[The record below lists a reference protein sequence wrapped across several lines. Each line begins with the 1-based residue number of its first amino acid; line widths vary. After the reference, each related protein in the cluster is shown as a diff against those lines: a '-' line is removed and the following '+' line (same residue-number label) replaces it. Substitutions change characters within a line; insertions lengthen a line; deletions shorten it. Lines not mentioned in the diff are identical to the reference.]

1 LESNISMQDVSKRLS
16 RNLYMMMGTP
26 REDTKKIWKVSE
38 LSKASG
44 VTPCVISRIKNDTEG
59 KEKPTIETVVKL
71 AKALKVDP
79 AELLK

>member
-1 LESNISMQDVSKRLS
+1 MQDVSKRLS

-44 VTPCVISRIKNDTEG
+44 VGLKMTL
-59 KEKPTIETVVKL
+59 KEKKNR
-71 AKALKVDP
+71 
-79 AELLK
+79 LLKQLLSLLKH

>member
-1 LESNISMQDVSKRLS
+1 MESNISMQDVSKRLS

-59 KEKPTIETVVKL
+59 KENR
-71 AKALKVDP
+71 
-79 AELLK
+79 LLKQLLSLLKH

>member
-1 LESNISMQDVSKRLS
+1 MESNISMQDVSKRLS

-26 REDTKKIWKVSE
+26 REDTKNLKVSE

-59 KEKPTIETVVKL
+59 KEKPTIETVV
-71 AKALKVDP
+71 AC
-79 AELLK
+79 